1 MERRKVLSAAAA
13 AAAPWPVGVRPQ
25 ARPRRIGVL
34 ALSPDYPRFDE
45 WRAFADEM
53 ARRGY
58 REGRDVAYIHRAP
71 GVLTEP
77 EMSRRLRQSVD
88 DLLRMKVD
96 LLYVVEGDAAV
107 RGVRAT
113 APSVPVVVDRFY
125 FDPVE
130 EGHVASLARPGGNVT
145 GNAVLNEQMEAKMIE
160 FLLQATGA
168 QAVVGYLDIAHLV
181 TWPMYPRVLQRRR
194 ELGRALAFDPVVET
208 LEQFDRLGAKLD
220 DMRRQGV
227 RAVKFDDP
235 EFFSERRVE
244 VAAAFATRRLAAISN
259 EPAYT
264 KAGLLLT
271 FGWDVEDIARRS
283 AAYVD
288 RILRGARPQDLP
300 VEQAARFKLGVNR
313 ATASAIGI
321 QLPTAVIARADELVG

>member
-1 MERRKVLSAAAA
+1 MERRKVLSAAATVA
-13 AAAPWPVGVRPQ
+13 ATWPVGVRPQ
-25 ARPRRIGVL
+25 TRVRRIGVL
-34 ALSPDYPRFDE
+34 ALSPDYPQFDE

-58 REGRDVAYIHRAP
+58 REGREVEYVHRAS

-88 DLLRMKVD
+88 ELLRMKIDV
-96 LLYVVEGDAAV
+96 LYVVEGDAAV
-107 RGVRAT
+107 RGLRAAT
-113 APSVPVVVDRFY
+113 VPVPVVVDRFY

-130 EGHVASLARPGGNVT
+130 RGHVASLAGPGGNIT
-145 GNAVLNEQMEAKMIE
+145 GNAVLNEQMEAKMVE
-160 FLLQATGA
+160 FLLQATGT

-181 TWPMYPRVLQRRR
+181 TWPMYPRVLQQRRD
-194 ELGRALAFDPVVET
+194 LGRALAFTPVVET
-208 LEQFDRLGAKLD
+208 LEQFDHLGAKLD
-220 DMRRQGV
+220 RMRREGV

-235 EFFSERRVE
+235 EFFSDRRRE
-244 VAAAFATRRLAAISN
+244 VASAFAVRRLAAISN

-271 FGWDVEDIARRS
+271 FGWDAEDIANRS

-288 RILRGARPQDLP
+288 RILRGARPHDLP

-313 ATASAIGI
+313 ATARAIGI
-321 QLPTAVIARADELVG
+321 QLPSAVLARADELVG